1 MAHIRQIDYKSAIG
15 MSPFYTLKKTGI
27 PRSFIYKCLTK
38 NIGFMKLFIACRKS
52 MHHLPAPCLQ
62 NTSELNFILNHPLAW
77 ALYLQIAKPCFEQN
91 ITTEVLYH
99 CNDTIMQLPLKK
111 RLRGRVVQSFTRMIS
126 WNMTHLSSVVPGRF
140 AKRLIAID
148 DWKVY
153 DLGIGKNET
162 AVSWKKDK
170 MKIDHFEY
178 VIIQKPT

>member
-1 MAHIRQIDYKSAIG
+1 
-15 MSPFYTLKKTGI
+15 
-27 PRSFIYKCLTK
+27 
-38 NIGFMKLFIACRKS
+38 
-52 MHHLPAPCLQ
+52 
-62 NTSELNFILNHPLAW
+62 
-77 ALYLQIAKPCFEQN
+77 
-91 ITTEVLYH
+91 
-99 CNDTIMQLPLKK
+99 
-111 RLRGRVVQSFTRMIS
+111 
-126 WNMTHLSSVVPGRF
+126 MTHLSSVVPGRF